1 MAQAT
6 AKDFVKVPRQEY
18 NLLKE
23 IYRTVQ
29 RQSFLVRVD
38 EAEKNLAN
46 NKTKTAKVDDLIALI

>member
-46 NKTKTAKVDDLIALI
+46 NKTKPLRLMTLLR